1 MTPEAPAAVTRIEDA
16 AAARWLLNA
25 LAPVRNRVLAEPSDE
40 ALERIRA
47 RVLGE
52 PLTKARTLAA

>member
-1 MTPEAPAAVTRIEDA
+1 MTTESPAVTSIEDA
-16 AAARWLLNA
+16 AAARWLMRA

-47 RVLGE
+47 RVFGE
-52 PLTKARTLAA
+52 RPRKARTLAA